1 MEHEFAVPLDYG
13 DPSRGSLTVFAREVA
28 DADAS
33 DRPFLV
39 YLQGG
44 PGQEAYRPTARPLF
58 PTWLGRALPEFRVL
72 LLDDRGTGLSTPVDS
87 MQGMEPAEQAAY
99 LAHFRADN
107 IVADAER
114 IRAELG
120 SPPWSVLGAS
130 FGGFCILTYLSLAP
144 DGLREAFISGGLPAV
159 RTGIDEVYAHTYRRI
174 IERNR
179 RYYARYA
186 GDRARVR
193 DILLF
198 LENHTVVLP
207 DGGRLTSRRF
217 RQLGWHLGM
226 SDGAE
231 TLHYILERPVDSPAF
246 AHYVHEALPF
256 GAARSPLYS
265 VLHEACHADGFPT
278 RWSADRVRPAEYD
291 EDATLLTGEHVFPW
305 MFDDCPALAPL
316 EAAADLLAEHAWG
329 YLYDP
334 DVLAE
339 NDVPV
344 SAAIYAE
351 DPYVEATYSQATAS
365 LTRNMRTWITNE
377 HEHNALRAAGPE
389 VLDRLIAVARA
400 AD

>member
-1 MEHEFAVPLDYG
+1 MPLDYG
-13 DPSRGSLTVFAREVA
+13 DPSRGSIRVFAREVA
-28 DADAS
+28 DVNGG
-33 DRPFLV
+33 DRPYLV

-44 PGQEAYRPTARPLF
+44 PGQEGYRPTPRPLF
-58 PTWLGRALPEFRVL
+58 PTWLARALPEFRVL
-72 LLDDRGTGLSTPVDS
+72 FLDGRGTGLSTAVDS
-87 MQGMEPAEQAAY
+87 LPGMEPAEQAAY

-107 IVADAER
+107 IVRDAEHM
-114 IRAELG
+114 RAQLG

-179 RYYARYA
+179 RYYARYPR
-186 GDRARVR
+186 DRDRVR
-193 DILLF
+193 DIVTL
-198 LENHTVVLP
+198 LENDTVLLP

-231 TLHYILERPVDSPAF
+231 TLHYVLERQVDSPAF

-256 GAARSPLYS
+256 GSARSPLYV

-278 RWSADRVRPAEYD
+278 RWAADRVRPAEYD
-291 EDATLLTGEHVFPW
+291 EDVTLFTGEHVFPW
-305 MFDDCPALAPL
+305 MFEDCLTLAPL
-316 EAAADLLAEHAWG
+316 ETAANLLAERPWG
-329 YLYDP
+329 FLYDP

-351 DPYVEATYSQATAS
+351 DPYVEATCSQATAS
-365 LTRNMRTWITNE
+365 LTRNMRTWLTGE
-377 HEHNALRAAGPE
+377 YEHNALRAAGPE
-389 VLDRLIAVARA
+389 VLDRLIALARA
-400 AD
+400 DG